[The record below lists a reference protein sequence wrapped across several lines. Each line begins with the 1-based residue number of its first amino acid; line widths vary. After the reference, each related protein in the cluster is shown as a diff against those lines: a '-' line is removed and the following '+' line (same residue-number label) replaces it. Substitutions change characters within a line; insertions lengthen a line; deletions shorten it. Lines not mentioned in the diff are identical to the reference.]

1 MDENYEWDAEF
12 ALESDILE
20 ALQLYRSGDP
30 ARPVSTIVLR
40 DLERQSECRT
50 PATPNRH
57 GPAGLSTTLLPR
69 ARPLGKGGGRA
80 LWHPQP
86 WGWPRGWVGDASG
99 PDAAC
104 LLAEP
109 GGGGSSPVS
118 SVSAEALAAAAG
130 GPPERSRAL
139 RQELAAS
146 RHRREVARQRL
157 GPRGCCAERFELA
170 TLL

>member
-40 DLERQSECRT
+40 DLERQ
-50 PATPNRH
+50 
-57 GPAGLSTTLLPR
+57 
-69 ARPLGKGGGRA
+69 K
-80 LWHPQP
+80 
-86 WGWPRGWVGDASG
+86 
-99 PDAAC
+99 
-104 LLAEP
+104 P

>member
-69 ARPLGKGGGRA
+69 ARPLGKGGGA
-80 LWHPQP
+80 
-86 WGWPRGWVGDASG
+86 G
-99 PDAAC
+99 PFGTHS
-104 LLAEP
+104 P
-109 GGGGSSPVS
+109 GGGPAGGWVTHLGRTLPVS
-118 SVSAEALAAAAG
+118 SQSLAVVA
-130 GPPERSRAL
+130 PPR
-139 RQELAAS
+139 
-146 RHRREVARQRL
+146 
-157 GPRGCCAERFELA
+157 
-170 TLL
+170 